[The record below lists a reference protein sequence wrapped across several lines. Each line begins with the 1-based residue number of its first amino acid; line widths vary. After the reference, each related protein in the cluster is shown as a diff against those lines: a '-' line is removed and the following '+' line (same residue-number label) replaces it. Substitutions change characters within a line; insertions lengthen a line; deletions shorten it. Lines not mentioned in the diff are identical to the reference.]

1 MPRIKLKTGV
11 TLDYFESGNH
21 SGKTVIFIHGWGDSW
36 RTWEASLRFLP
47 LDYRYICM
55 TQRGFGDSDKPES
68 GYRQLDFLRDLEA
81 FVKALKIS
89 NATLVGHS
97 MGGMIAHHFAIEFP
111 QSVNS
116 LILVST
122 TGSGQMSNVLKSEA
136 KGLEDLQDPIA
147 PEYYRDLEVVP
158 MGIEPSQEILE
169 TVIYEIMKTPARVL
183 QQAMNGMLE
192 ENHFDRLSEIVVPTL
207 ILYGEKEMY
216 FIETQQQEM
225 ADAIPNAQLKCYPNV
240 GHGIQWEIPEQF
252 AEDLAGFMAE
262 TS

>member
-11 TLDYFESGNH
+11 TLDYFESGNY
-21 SGKTVIFIHGWGDSW
+21 SGKTVIFVHGWGDSW

-47 LDYRYICM
+47 PDYRYIYI

-68 GYRQLDFLRDLEA
+68 GYRQLDFLLDLDA
-81 FVKALKIS
+81 FLEIFKIF
-89 NATLVGHS
+89 NATIVGHS

-111 QSVNS
+111 QRVNR

-136 KGLEDLQDPIA
+136 KGLENLQDPIA
-147 PEYYRDLEVVP
+147 PEYYRDLEVAP
-158 MGIEPSQEILE
+158 MGLEPAPEILE

-192 ENHFDRLSEIVVPTL
+192 ENHFDRLSEIAVPTL

-216 FIETQQQEM
+216 FSEPQQQEM
-225 ADAIPNAQLKCYPNV
+225 VNNIPNAQLKCYPNV
-240 GHGIQWEIPEQF
+240 GHGIQWEIPDQF
-252 AEDLAGFMAE
+252 AEDFAKFMTE

>member
-1 MPRIKLKTGV
+1 MPRIKLKTGI
-11 TLDYFESGNH
+11 TLDYFESGNYR
-21 SGKTVIFIHGWGDSW
+21 GKTVLLIHGWGDSW

-68 GYRQLDFLRDLEA
+68 GYRQLDFLLDLDALLE
-81 FVKALKIS
+81 ALKIS

-111 QSVNS
+111 QRVNS

-122 TGSGQMSNVLKSEA
+122 TGSGQMSSVLKSEA

-147 PEYYRDLEVVP
+147 PEYYRDLEVIP
-158 MGIEPSQEILE
+158 MGIEPSPEILE

-192 ENHFDRLSEIVVPTL
+192 ENHFDRLSEIAVPTL

-216 FIETQQQEM
+216 FSEPQQQEM
-225 ADAIPNAQLKCYPNV
+225 ADAIPDARLKCYPNV
-240 GHGIQWEIPEQF
+240 GHGLQWEMPEQF
-252 AEDLAGFMAE
+252 AEDFAWFMTE
-262 TS
+262 KS

>member
-11 TLDYFESGNH
+11 TLDYFEYGN
-21 SGKTVIFIHGWGDSW
+21 SRVQTVILIHGWGDSW

-47 LDYRYICM
+47 LDYRYICI

-68 GYRQLDFLRDLEA
+68 GYHQLDFLQDLKA
-81 FVKALKIS
+81 FVEALKIS

-169 TVIYEIMKTPARVL
+169 PNRSSFGKTPR
-183 QQAMNGMLE
+183 
-192 ENHFDRLSEIVVPTL
+192 P
-207 ILYGEKEMY
+207 
-216 FIETQQQEM
+216 
-225 ADAIPNAQLKCYPNV
+225 
-240 GHGIQWEIPEQF
+240 
-252 AEDLAGFMAE
+252 
-262 TS
+262 